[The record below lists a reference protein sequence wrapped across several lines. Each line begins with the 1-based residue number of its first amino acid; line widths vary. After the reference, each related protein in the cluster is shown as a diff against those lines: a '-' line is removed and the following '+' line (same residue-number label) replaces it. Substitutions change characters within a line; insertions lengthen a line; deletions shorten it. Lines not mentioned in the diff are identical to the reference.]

1 MSLKQIG
8 DEYMKKSTIII
19 LICVAMLL
27 GMLFGI
33 LASII
38 DRNNMQQAQVNEIIK
53 ANELMNSNAVNT
65 TFSDV
70 IETNSQDIKLS
81 PDAYIIF
88 EKHYI
93 NCGHTIIEKEKVE
106 QAEVNKD
113 EEYFKNAYSDWT
125 IKEFSADE
133 VRLYKEFQG
142 NCDEHYLIT
151 VKDDY
156 IAVYSVD
163 DEGNKTLK
171 EETDIPVQYLP
182 EEDVE
187 LLKKGITAYGQNE
200 LARKLEDYE

>member
-125 IKEFSADE
+125 IESFTTDE
-133 VRLYKEFQG
+133 VKLYKDFQG
-142 NCDEHYLIT
+142 SCDEHYLIT
-151 VKDDY
+151 VNDEN
-156 IAVYSVD
+156 IVVYSID
-163 DEGNKTLK
+163 NEGNRTLK

-187 LLKKGITAYGQNE
+187 LLKQGITAYGQNE
-200 LARKLEDYE
+200 LAKKLEDFE